1 MTSVLRRRGG
11 GIDRTG
17 EDIGDED
24 IGEEDD
30 VEAEIGIM
38 WPQTEERP
46 EPQKVKRQGR
56 DPPWSLHRS
65 PVDIL
70 ISSFW
75 PPEL

>member
-1 MTSVLRRRGG
+1 MTSVFRRRGG
-11 GIDRTG
+11 DIDRIG
-17 EDIGDED
+17 EDIEKK
-24 IGEEDD
+24 
-30 VEAEIGIM
+30 VM
-38 WPQTEERP
+38 WRQRLELRGHKRRSDRNH
-46 EPQKVKRQGR
+46 QKVKRQGR